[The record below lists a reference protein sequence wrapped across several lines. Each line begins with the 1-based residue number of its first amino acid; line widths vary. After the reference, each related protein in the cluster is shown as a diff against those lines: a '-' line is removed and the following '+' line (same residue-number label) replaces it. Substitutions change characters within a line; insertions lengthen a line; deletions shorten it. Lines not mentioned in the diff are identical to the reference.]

1 MQKYISRFHYLTQD
15 LPHRSHLEQAITACE
30 SGANWIQYRCFSKTE
45 EQHLDEI
52 NRIAEVCDDWGTTLI
67 ITDHTSLLSKADIQ
81 GVHIEDMS
89 ADYTSIRNEIGPDK
103 TLGASA
109 NTLDDIKRIAASGVV
124 DYVGCGPFAVT
135 LTKPNDYPTLGVE
148 GYKTIKAEM
157 DNLQIKIPVLAVGGI
172 TAADIEALIDTGVYG
187 VAVSA
192 AINKSEAPA
201 SAFKEI
207 YRKLY

>member
-1 MQKYISRFHYLTQD
+1 MQKYVSRFHYLTQD
-15 LPHRSHLEQAITACE
+15 LQHKSHLEQVITACE

-45 EQHLDEI
+45 EQHLDEL

-81 GVHIEDMS
+81 GVHIEDLS
-89 ADYTSIRNEIGPDK
+89 ADFTSIRKEIGPDK

-109 NTLDDIKRIAASGVV
+109 NTLDDIKRIAASGAV
-124 DYVGCGPFAVT
+124 DYIGCGPFGVT
-135 LTKPNDYPTLGVE
+135 LTKPNDYPILGLE
-148 GYKTIKAEM
+148 GYKAIMAEM
-157 DNLQIKIPVLAVGGI
+157 DILRIAIPIIAGGGI
-172 TAADIEALIDTGVYG
+172 TAANIDALADMGVHG

-192 AINKSEAPA
+192 AINKSDNPA

-207 YRKLY
+207 YRKLH

>member
-15 LPHRSHLEQAITACE
+15 LPQKSHLEQAITACE

-45 EQHLDEI
+45 EQHLDEL

-67 ITDHTSLLSKADIQ
+67 VTDHISLLSKADIQ

-89 ADYTSIRNEIGPDK
+89 ADFISVRRQIGPDK

-124 DYVGCGPFAVT
+124 DYIGCGPFGATV
-135 LTKPNDYPTLGVE
+135 TKPNDYPILGVE
-148 GYKTIKAEM
+148 GYKAIMREM
-157 DNLQIKIPVLAVGGI
+157 DILRIAIPIIAVGGI
-172 TAADIEALIDTGVYG
+172 TAADIEALTDTGAYG

-192 AINKSEAPA
+192 AINKSDNPA